1 MAGAAAWASVLAVI
15 DGIISGLAF
24 RLCNREQPTYACD
37 VVGARP
43 FGEQAA
49 MAADAVQA
57 LWQHGNRRMNSSVAS
72 DKRFYRSPLDSPS
85 T

>member
-1 MAGAAAWASVLAVI
+1 MI
-15 DGIISGLAF
+15 DGIIGGLAF
-24 RLCNREQPTYACD
+24 RLCNREQLTCACD
-37 VVGARP
+37 VVDARP

-57 LWQHGNRRMNSSVAS
+57 LWRHGNRQMNSSVAS